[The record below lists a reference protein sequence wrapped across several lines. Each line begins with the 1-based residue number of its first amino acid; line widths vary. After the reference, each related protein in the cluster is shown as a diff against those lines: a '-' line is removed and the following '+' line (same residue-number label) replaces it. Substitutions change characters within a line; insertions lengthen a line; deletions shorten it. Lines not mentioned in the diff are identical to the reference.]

1 MTQKDHDNNGLKS
14 GGAPDGESSIAIS
27 DEMKKRLPEDFDVSD
42 IGRIDLKE
50 AEDVARDDTL
60 FLTEKDLI
68 EGLEDFE
75 LIPLDEEEQTPSSG
89 SEPADSVS
97 SPRQTPA
104 KEEYEAVSEEDMDE
118 SSSMSTSRED
128 IPPGEPSEDG
138 AGRPASPESTSS
150 PEEDTYDESLVML
163 DEDEDEGASTILPAE
178 VDDFFFHEDI
188 ETPDTAGEI
197 TGEGETVDEAE
208 DESQTDESQVEPV
221 THVME
226 DAEEDPSSAS
236 EKAGEERQ
244 DLLSPSD
251 EDELISDIIEEVV
264 YDGEL
269 EEEEQD
275 ERETPSGD
283 AVQERAPEGLSSPQ
297 GKDDGLEVVLDS
309 ETFYSESQEA
319 ETTVSVPEVFSD
331 TEKADTEPVDR
342 EKPAETVE
350 SAPGEP
356 FEETDSG
363 EEEYHEQQDYV
374 PEPAPEAPSEVL
386 PDSLH
391 GLASDRENAYIIDD
405 NLVEGMGIEGPVAL
419 YTGELDKVT
428 VHLSETAEG
437 EPVILKEADREEDRD
452 RIAFTPVEAIAGYD
466 DLFLDFEDEE
476 IKYRDDELE
485 FIHSAIIDEDYSRYL
500 RQIDVYHGLRKEKS
514 ITSAIEIMGLTF
526 NELESIEDKLIGEEY
541 SHVDLD
547 SMVGLFRPA
556 EEERLIRGVSRE
568 CSYLIP
574 SEDSLLDSE
583 KESVENDIDS
593 NWAIIWEEDV
603 DQIKS
608 GLEAL
613 GVDIRPE
620 NIQIVDTVY
629 NITDRVVILEEED
642 DVDRF
647 IDQFPEPKQEDL
659 ARLLKYLDG
668 LFEKLPE
675 STVKRFAES
684 EYFDIYVNLL
694 NDLGV

>member
-1 MTQKDHDNNGLKS
+1 MTENDKDKNTEKS
-14 GGAPDGESSIAIS
+14 GGIPGGDSSIAIS
-27 DEMKKRLPEDFDVSD
+27 EEMKKRLPEDFDVSD

-75 LIPLDEEEQTPSSG
+75 LIPLDDDEKTASTG
-89 SEPADSVS
+89 SESDHPVSVAPGKS
-97 SPRQTPA
+97 GE
-104 KEEYEAVSEEDMDE
+104 EEYEPVMEEEMDE
-118 SSSMSTSRED
+118 FSSM
-128 IPPGEPSEDG
+128 
-138 AGRPASPESTSS
+138 TSS
-150 PEEDTYDESLVML
+150 PEATTPDEPTAEGESGRPSPPGESSYPEEKTYDESLVML
-163 DEDEDEGASTILPAE
+163 DEDEDGDGGSILLQDEEDFVLQDEGE
-178 VDDFFFHEDI
+178 V
-188 ETPDTAGEI
+188 PDRTGETAGES
-197 TGEGETVDEAE
+197 EAADKIE
-208 DESQTDESQVEPV
+208 DEGSIEPV

-226 DAEEDPSSAS
+226 ET
-236 EKAGEERQ
+236 GEEVSHEESDTG
-244 DLLSPSD
+244 DLLTPSD

-269 EEEEQD
+269 EEEEKETTGEDARVQD
-275 ERETPSGD
+275 TVPAE
-283 AVQERAPEGLSSPQ
+283 VQESGKEGDESL
-297 GKDDGLEVVLDS
+297 DVVLDS
-309 ETFYSESQEA
+309 EKFYSDSQEA
-319 ETTVSVPEVFSD
+319 ETSAGIPEVFSE
-331 TEKADTEPVDR
+331 TASEEPVDR
-342 EKPAETVE
+342 ESWERSEPVQHV
-350 SAPGEP
+350 PGEP
-356 FEETDSG
+356 AEGKETGEGEAG
-363 EEEYHEQQDYV
+363 EEESYEEPDYI
-374 PEPAPEAPSEVL
+374 PEPAPDAPSEVL
-386 PDSLH
+386 PDSLY
-391 GLASDRENAYIIDD
+391 GVASDRENAYIIDD
-405 NLVEGMGIEGPVAL
+405 NLVEGVGAEGPAAL
-419 YTGELDKVT
+419 YTGELDRVT

-437 EPVILKEADREEDRD
+437 EPVILNEVDREEDRD
-452 RIAFTPVEAIAGYD
+452 RIAFAPVESIAGYD
-466 DLFLDFEDEE
+466 DLYLDFEDEE

-541 SHVDLD
+541 SHVDLE
-547 SMVGLFRPA
+547 SMAGLFRPA
-556 EEERLIRGVSRE
+556 GEDRIVRGISRE
-568 CSYLIP
+568 CNYLIP

-583 KESVENDIDS
+583 KESIENDIDS

-603 DQIKS
+603 DQLQS
-608 GLEAL
+608 ELEAL

-647 IDQFPEPKQEDL
+647 IDQFPEQKQEDL

-675 STVKRFAES
+675 STVKKFAES
-684 EYFDIYVNLL
+684 EYFDLYVNLL